1 MPVKIRLA
9 RVGRNKIVKYRI
21 VAADSRMKR
30 DGRFLET
37 VGFYDPQT
45 NPKTFNYK
53 SDRVSYWLKNGAQPT
68 LTVKNLLRQDQFFE
82 KMEGAEK
89 GLTPEQMNITRKAER
104 KRKPKPKPKKE
115 KK

>member
-9 RVGRNKIVKYRI
+9 RVGRKKLAKYRI
-21 VAADSRMKR
+21 VAADSRMRR

-37 VGFYDPQT
+37 VGTYDPLT
-45 NPKTFNYK
+45 EPKTFELKN
-53 SDRVSYWLKNGAQPT
+53 DRIAYWLKNGAQPT
-68 LTVKNLLRQDQFFE
+68 LTVKNLLRQDRFFE

-89 GLTPEQMNITRKAER
+89 GLSAEEMNIERIPER
-104 KRKPKPKPKKE
+104 KRKPKPKKE

>member
-9 RVGRNKIVKYRI
+9 RVGRKKVTKYRI
-21 VAADSRMKR
+21 VAADSRMRR

-45 NPKTFNYK
+45 EPKTFSYK
-53 SDRVSYWLKNGAQPT
+53 EDRVAYWLKNGAQPT
-68 LTVKNLLRQDQFFE
+68 LTVKNLLRQDRFQE
-82 KMEGAEK
+82 KMEGIEK
-89 GLTPEQMNITRKAER
+89 GLTAEQMNVER
-104 KRKPKPKPKKE
+104 KPERSRKPKPKKE

>member
-9 RVGRNKIVKYRI
+9 RVGRKKVVQYRV
-21 VAADSRMKR
+21 VAADSRMRR

-37 VGFYDPQT
+37 IGFYDPQT
-45 NPKTFNYK
+45 TPKTFTFNT
-53 SDRVSYWLKNGAQPT
+53 DRVTYWIKNGAQPT
-68 LTVKNLLRQDQFFE
+68 VTVKNLLDQDRFFE

-89 GLTPEQMNITRKAER
+89 GLSPEQMSLERLPER
-104 KRKPKPKPKKE
+104 KRKPKPKKE